1 MASTFAQMLLSESKP
16 ELVAEIVTEVEERGV
31 GEVLRG
37 PPGVTFVLV
46 KRNVEQ
52 ADALAVARC
61 WTSFDRFDAHPF
73 SPRLALSLASNDCT
87 ILAITSRCFFTTL
100 LRTVSFPK

>member
-1 MASTFAQMLLSESKP
+1 MQDLVFAQESKQVFQIEKEEGTLLFAEGEVASTFAQILLGESKP

-61 WTSFDRFDAHPF
+61 WTSSDRF
-73 SPRLALSLASNDCT
+73 
-87 ILAITSRCFFTTL
+87 
-100 LRTVSFPK
+100 

>member
-1 MASTFAQMLLSESKP
+1 MATTFAQILLGESKP

-37 PPGVTFVLV
+37 SPGITFVLV
-46 KRNVEQ
+46 KRIVEQ

-61 WTSFDRFDAHPF
+61 WTSFDRF
-73 SPRLALSLASNDCT
+73 
-87 ILAITSRCFFTTL
+87 
-100 LRTVSFPK
+100 

>member
-1 MASTFAQMLLSESKP
+1 MASTFAQMLLSDSKP

-37 PPGVTFVLV
+37 PPGITFVLV

-52 ADALAVARC
+52 ADALALARC
-61 WTSFDRFDAHPF
+61 WTIFDRF
-73 SPRLALSLASNDCT
+73 
-87 ILAITSRCFFTTL
+87 
-100 LRTVSFPK
+100 

>member
-1 MASTFAQMLLSESKP
+1 MASTFAQMLLGESKP
-16 ELVAEIVTEVEERGV
+16 ELMAEIVTEVEERGV
-31 GEVLRG
+31 GQVLRG

-61 WTSFDRFDAHPF
+61 WTSFDQF
-73 SPRLALSLASNDCT
+73 
-87 ILAITSRCFFTTL
+87 
-100 LRTVSFPK
+100 

>member
-1 MASTFAQMLLSESKP
+1 MASTFAQTLLGESMP
-16 ELVAEIVTEVEERGV
+16 ELAAEIVTEVEERVV
-31 GEVLRG
+31 GQVLRG

-61 WTSFDRFDAHPF
+61 WTSFDRF
-73 SPRLALSLASNDCT
+73 
-87 ILAITSRCFFTTL
+87 
-100 LRTVSFPK
+100 

>member
-1 MASTFAQMLLSESKP
+1 MQDLVFAQESKQIFQIEKEEGTLLFAEGEVASTFAQILLGESKP

-31 GEVLRG
+31 GQVLRG

-61 WTSFDRFDAHPF
+61 WTSFGRF
-73 SPRLALSLASNDCT
+73 
-87 ILAITSRCFFTTL
+87 
-100 LRTVSFPK
+100 

>member
-1 MASTFAQMLLSESKP
+1 MQRFNFCSGSKQAFQIEKEEGTLLFAEGEVASTFAQILLGESKP

-31 GEVLRG
+31 GQVLRG

-61 WTSFDRFDAHPF
+61 WHSYDRF
-73 SPRLALSLASNDCT
+73 
-87 ILAITSRCFFTTL
+87 
-100 LRTVSFPK
+100 

>member
-1 MASTFAQMLLSESKP
+1 MASTFAQTLLGESMP
-16 ELVAEIVTEVEERGV
+16 ELVAEIVTEVEERVV
-31 GEVLRG
+31 GQVLGG

-61 WTSFDRFDAHPF
+61 WHSYDRF
-73 SPRLALSLASNDCT
+73 
-87 ILAITSRCFFTTL
+87 
-100 LRTVSFPK
+100 

>member
-1 MASTFAQMLLSESKP
+1 MASTFAQMLLGESKP

-31 GEVLRG
+31 VQVLRG
-37 PPGVTFVLV
+37 PAGVTFVLV

-61 WTSFDRFDAHPF
+61 WTSFDRF
-73 SPRLALSLASNDCT
+73 
-87 ILAITSRCFFTTL
+87 
-100 LRTVSFPK
+100 